1 MAQIK
6 KPTYYYCIK
15 QRTYIEKNA
24 DVVEEIKKIFEESN
38 LTYGYRRITAV
49 LRKTRLI
56 NSKKVLKIMRILGL
70 KPGIKKRKKYSS
82 YQGEVGKI
90 ASNLIKR
97 NFKADKPYTKRFT
110 DVSEFNL
117 NGYKLY
123 LSPFIDGFNQ
133 EIVGF
138 SIGKSPN
145 MRLVMESLNKAIL
158 KGQKEGADFS
168 KTIIHSDQG
177 WQYQNKNFRL
187 RLNDSKI
194 IQSMSRKGNCNDN
207 GLMEGFFGLLKNE
220 MFYGKEKT
228 FSSIEDL
235 KNKIEDYID
244 FYNNRR
250 IKTGLNALSPVDY
263 KKVKAQ
269 ASKKV

>member
-97 NFKADKPYTKRFT
+97 NFKADKPYTKLFT

-145 MRLVMESLNKAIL
+145 MRLVMES
-158 KGQKEGADFS
+158 
-168 KTIIHSDQG
+168 
-177 WQYQNKNFRL
+177 
-187 RLNDSKI
+187 
-194 IQSMSRKGNCNDN
+194 
-207 GLMEGFFGLLKNE
+207 
-220 MFYGKEKT
+220 
-228 FSSIEDL
+228 
-235 KNKIEDYID
+235 
-244 FYNNRR
+244 
-250 IKTGLNALSPVDY
+250 
-263 KKVKAQ
+263 
-269 ASKKV
+269 